1 MPKGVKLN
9 IKQFS
14 TFQERKIICKTHRS
28 ILNSRV
34 RGCNRIIKK
43 LETHID
49 KIKSNIKGKLNNKDF
64 KDIVEV
70 IHKSREKVFKTTKN
84 RQIKKFHHLQQQPRY
99 RNTPVPDVIRKKWVI
114 NLSSKPLSDGE
125 QSILQKGPKFAVS
138 SSKVPITEY
147 IAVTKR
153 ICDEL
158 GENTTGKDCTEI
170 YQKTKEVL
178 QHFKEKKGPTRNITR
193 QEKEAIKT
201 LREDSSQVVLTA
213 DKGVALVVMDKNQ
226 YVEKCMDLLND
237 TKTYQPCKDT
247 TKKLHR
253 DVQES
258 LRKLNREHGTS
269 RLHDW
274 SKLYYNRLLP
284 TGNSSPAPR
293 FYGLP
298 KIHKT
303 NCPMRPIVSACGT
316 ATYQL
321 AKFLTKILQRYT
333 GITPSFVKDSKS
345 FSDHLR
351 TVKISG
357 EEELVSFDV
366 SALFT
371 SIPVPTALDV
381 INRLFT
387 EHIEDPEAKDKYG
400 CSFRRNTIGLEKDEV
415 MSLLKLVLEN
425 CVFTFQDRF
434 YKQLHG
440 TAMGSPCSPV
450 VANIYMEYF
459 ENMALGPEL
468 PVPIKDWKRYV
479 DDVFSIIPKGNRAIL
494 LQYLNSIDPHIK
506 FTIEQ
511 PNAEGGIPFLDTFP
525 KPKGEK
531 IAVAVYRK
539 PTHTDRYLDF
549 NSSHPVSAKRAVV
562 RALMDRA
569 ENVCSDPEILAN
581 EIDHLNK
588 VLHYNNYPQ
597 WMIKQRGK
605 MEKQDP
611 LIHPETGNE
620 IQKRFYISVPY
631 FPGLSESFKKIFKY
645 TPVQVCFK
653 GVNTLKSMLMHPK
666 DKVPND
672 QKKDLVY
679 HWECK
684 ADGCKS
690 SYIGETSRALD
701 ERVKE
706 HSKST
711 TSAILKHCK
720 DFHHPLP
727 SINDFSIVDKDPSQV
742 TREAKEVIHI
752 RRLDP
757 SLNRNIGKMSIP
769 HCFDNLLGA
778 KPKHPRVGELSVAP
792 SVEEVAP
799 PTQIPGINLTQFNNI
814 GNFRPNVAMHIPRHS
829 TRACRARNL
838 FN

>member
-400 CSFRRNTIGLEKDEV
+400 CSFRCNTIGLEKDEV

-690 SYIGETSRALD
+690 SYIGETSRALG

>member
-1 MPKGVKLN
+1 MNLFNQLNHRYGQSYIEEVRSWEGKEQKLTRHKCHLHFNLRCLSQNIVPKGVKLN

-14 TFQERKIICKTHRS
+14 TFQERRIICRTHRS
-28 ILNSRV
+28 ILNSWV
-34 RGCNRIIKK
+34 RHCNRIIKK
-43 LETHID
+43 LQTHID
-49 KIKSNIKGKLNNKDF
+49 KIKANIKNKFNNKDF

-70 IHKSREKVFKTTKN
+70 IHKSKEKVFKITKN
-84 RQIKKFHHLQQQPRY
+84 CQIKKFNHLQQQPRY
-99 RNTPVPDVIRKKWVI
+99 RNTPVPDIIRKKWVI

-178 QHFKEKKGPTRNITR
+178 QHFKDKKGPTCNITK

-213 DKGVALVVMDKNQ
+213 DKGVALVVMDKSQ
-226 YVEKCMDLLND
+226 YIEKCMALLND
-237 TKTYQPCKDT
+237 TKTYKPCKDT

-253 DVQES
+253 DIQES
-258 LRKLNREHGTS
+258 LRKLNREYGSS
-269 RLHDW
+269 RLYDW
-274 SKLYYNRLLP
+274 SKIHYNQLLP

-298 KIHKT
+298 KIHKA
-303 NCPMRPIVSACGT
+303 NCPMHPIVSACGM

-345 FSDHLR
+345 FSDHLKL
-351 TVKISG
+351 VKISG

-400 CSFRRNTIGLEKDEV
+400 CSFRCNTIGLEKDEV
-415 MSLLKLVLEN
+415 MQLLKLVLEN
-425 CVFTFQDRF
+425 CVFTFQDKF
-434 YKQLHG
+434 FKQLHG

-459 ENMALGPEL
+459 ETMALGPEL
-468 PVPIKDWKRYV
+468 PIPVKDWKRYV
-479 DDVFSIIPKGNRAIL
+479 DDVFSIIPKGNRDTM

-511 PNAEGGIPFLDTFP
+511 PNVEGGIPFLDTFP
-525 KPKGEK
+525 KPQGED
-531 IAVAVYRK
+531 IVVAVYRK

-549 NSSHPVSAKRAVV
+549 HSSHPVLAKRAVV

-569 ENVCSDPEILAN
+569 ENVCSDPDILAK
-581 EIDHLNK
+581 EIEHLSK

-597 WMIKQRGK
+597 WMIKQ
-605 MEKQDP
+605 
-611 LIHPETGNE
+611 
-620 IQKRFYISVPY
+620 
-631 FPGLSESFKKIFKY
+631 
-645 TPVQVCFK
+645 
-653 GVNTLKSMLMHPK
+653 
-666 DKVPND
+666 
-672 QKKDLVY
+672 
-679 HWECK
+679 
-684 ADGCKS
+684 
-690 SYIGETSRALD
+690 
-701 ERVKE
+701 
-706 HSKST
+706 
-711 TSAILKHCK
+711 
-720 DFHHPLP
+720 
-727 SINDFSIVDKDPSQV
+727 
-742 TREAKEVIHI
+742 
-752 RRLDP
+752 
-757 SLNRNIGKMSIP
+757 
-769 HCFDNLLGA
+769 
-778 KPKHPRVGELSVAP
+778 
-792 SVEEVAP
+792 
-799 PTQIPGINLTQFNNI
+799 
-814 GNFRPNVAMHIPRHS
+814 
-829 TRACRARNL
+829 
-838 FN
+838 